1 MATFFPENS
10 AEALAMLYLEKQDD
24 IKSLTPEE
32 LADRYDEVVN
42 KIIAQQ
48 LLIRRGKS
56 SLPVLKGSQNQAQ

>member
-1 MATFFPENS
+1 
-10 AEALAMLYLEKQDD
+10 MLYLQNQD
-24 IKSLTPEE
+24 IKGLTPEE

-56 SLPVLKGSQNQAQ
+56 SLPVLKGQQSQQ

>member
-1 MATFFPENS
+1 MDTFFPENS
-10 AEALAMLYLEKQDD
+10 AEALAMLYLQNQD
-24 IKSLTPEE
+24 IKGLTPEE

-56 SLPVLKGSQNQAQ
+56 SLPVLKGQQSQQ

>member
-1 MATFFPENS
+1 MDNFFPANS
-10 AEALAMLYLEKQDD
+10 AEALAMLYLQNQD
-24 IKSLTPEE
+24 IKGLTPEE

-56 SLPVLKGSQNQAQ
+56 SLPVLKGQQSQQ

>member
-1 MATFFPENS
+1 MDAIFPANS
-10 AEALAMLYLEKQDD
+10 AEALAMLYLQNQD
-24 IKSLTPEE
+24 IKGLTPEE

-56 SLPVLKGSQNQAQ
+56 SLPVLKGQQSQQ